1 MKQSRPEVFFAVVI
15 FIIGTLLL
23 LIVPAGANFDE
34 ETYVARIWEMSMGHI
49 MPNSYLPEAEH
60 YPQGFLTLS
69 YRRQVNYP
77 VIDLETFKQ
86 QLQVKIDWDDFVKTD
101 TRAVYFPTLFII
113 QAGIMR
119 FFGPHLHVPI
129 LVLYFLLRFSYLL
142 IYCLLVYLSIKVL
155 PFGKWLF
162 GTLAVA
168 PMCLIQAASVSSDP
182 AIFGISF
189 LFIAWTLH
197 LACDPAER
205 MSSKDLLVT
214 CLLIL
219 ALGTLKPNTIFLL
232 VLLPLIPMKK
242 WKAGKTWI
250 AVLISMILSLAMSL
264 GWSAVASQY
273 FLGRESTGAGPID
286 RFLSLFTSPQV
297 FLKNLAIAVSTQ
309 YANLYR
315 QAVGVS
321 GYSNWLLP
329 PLVYWAY
336 PLVVLLA
343 FFSEREKIALKRWQR
358 VFLFLAGL
366 VNVLMVFII
375 FYVVETPEG
384 YSGIWGLQGRYFIP
398 FFPLLLLALQ
408 FKSPVRLNHA
418 IVAVPLVLIAA
429 VTAGALFL
437 DYHVVCGPAWIS
449 NQDCSLP
456 RYKNWDPSTFLGV
469 NLDRDTR
476 IRQSM
481 VVQCEELSQ
490 IELYV
495 NQNAA
500 PAGQKEFFI
509 LEDMDWKPIRTTW
522 IRSDGLPGSGWMTIN
537 LDPPVR
543 MQGEEIQFELI
554 PKDGTGIPL
563 LELGYFPTNEYS
575 KGILWFNDEGTNS
588 DLVMH
593 YRCLDDLAS
602 TLK

>member
-1 MKQSRPEVFFAVVI
+1 MKQTRPEVFFAVFI

-23 LIVPAGANFDE
+23 LIVPAGANYDE

-60 YPQGFLTLS
+60 FPHGFLTLS
-69 YRRQVNYP
+69 YRRQVNLP

-86 QLQVKIDWDDFVKTD
+86 QLQVQIDWDDFIKTD

-113 QAGIMR
+113 QAAVMR
-119 FFGPHLHVPI
+119 FFGPHLHLPI
-129 LVLYFLLRFSYLL
+129 LVLYYLLRLSYLL
-142 IYCLLVYLSIKVL
+142 IYCVLVFLAIKVL

-182 AIFGISF
+182 AIIGVAF
-189 LFIAWTLH
+189 LFSAWVLR
-197 LACDPAER
+197 LAYDPTER
-205 MSSKDLLVT
+205 MSRKDLLIT

-232 VLLPLIPMKK
+232 ILLPLIPLRKLK
-242 WKAGKTWI
+242 SGKGWI
-250 AVLISMILSLAMSL
+250 AILAAVAVSLVMSL

-286 RFLSLFTSPQV
+286 RFVSLFTHPQV
-297 FLKNLAIAVSTQ
+297 FFENLTIAVTTQ

-343 FFSEREKIALKRWQR
+343 FFSEREKIDMKRWQR

-398 FFPLLLLALQ
+398 FFPLLLLATQ
-408 FKSPVRLNHA
+408 FKSPLRIHRA
-418 IVAVPLVLIAA
+418 FVAVPAALLALI
-429 VTAGALFL
+429 TAGVLFL
-437 DYHVVCGPAWIS
+437 NYHVACGPAWYT
-449 NQDCSLP
+449 NQACSLP
-456 RYKNWDPSTFLGV
+456 RYKNWDISTFLGV
-469 NLDRDTR
+469 NLDGNTR

-522 IRSDGLPGSGWMTIN
+522 IRADDLPGSGWMTIN

-543 MQGEEIQFELI
+543 MQGEEIQFEIL
-554 PKDGTGIPL
+554 PKDGVGLPL
-563 LELGYFPTNEYS
+563 LELAYFPTNEYS
-575 KGILWFNDEGTNS
+575 SGILWFNDEGTNS

-593 YRCLDDLAS
+593 YRCNDDLSSA
-602 TLK
+602 LK